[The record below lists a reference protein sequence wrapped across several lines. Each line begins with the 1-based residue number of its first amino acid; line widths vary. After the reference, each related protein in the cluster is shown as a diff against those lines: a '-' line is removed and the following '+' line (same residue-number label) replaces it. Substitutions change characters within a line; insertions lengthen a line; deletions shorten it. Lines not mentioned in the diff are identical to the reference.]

1 MKRLLSGMVLYF
13 IWTGWAAAQQ
23 PTTLNQVYTPNGNA
37 NGGISSIIAFD
48 ADSAYFLGGVIDFP
62 TTTLQE
68 LTFSKF
74 EYENG
79 ITRYFKISY
88 PGRIFYTV
96 NNAFVYQ
103 DGFVYIGAVS
113 EDSAGISRTHL
124 LKLHPMG
131 ELVWSREYEHL
142 NEMCVQNLLAHP
154 GGGFLLTGWQDN
166 GFMSDNTVWNQAE
179 MFLMRVDSAGNF
191 LWKKSAGIAD
201 GLINALGYCIY
212 ITSTGEYIVSGAEIK
227 QAVNTSQIYS
237 NGFFVKFNENGTK
250 TVKKKGRYGQ
260 DEWVVG
266 SLVSLDNN
274 LILAPSNYGHAIN
287 FSAFSVPAVM
297 VMDENLNEI
306 SSKVLDSIPRAGSYG
321 LGYCKYAPDGNLVC
335 QGYYDKPMDEYQW
348 NFSVAMA
355 HKITPQGD
363 VIWKREYVYNEL
375 HSRNFLYDIE
385 PLPDGGLL
393 LAGQTMDELNLT
405 GNQQQRMWVVRTDE
419 WGCVVPGC
427 QYLDTKEPIPGVIS
441 VGIFPNPVT
450 DRLNVYNPV
459 HGSELNGFMT
469 DIHGKRVVQGI
480 HIPPSGTAIIPM
492 EHLPSGVY
500 VLNLT
505 DSKGNN
511 HSEKIIK
518 N

>member
-1 MKRLLSGMVLYF
+1 MKRLLSGIVLYF

-23 PTTLNQVYTPNGNA
+23 PTLNQVYTPNGNA
-37 NGGISSIIAFD
+37 NGGISSIISFN
-48 ADSAYFLGGVIDFP
+48 ADSAYFLGSVIDFP

-96 NNAFVYQ
+96 NNAFVYE

-113 EDSAGISRTHL
+113 EDSAGIRRTHL

-131 ELVWSREYEHL
+131 ELVWSREYEYL
-142 NEMCVQNLLAHP
+142 NEMSVQNLLAHP
-154 GGGFLLTGWQDN
+154 DGGFLLTGWQDN

-191 LWKKSAGIAD
+191 LWKKTAGIAD
-201 GLINALGYCIY
+201 GLINALGYSVHIV
-212 ITSTGEYIVSGAEIK
+212 GADNYIVVGQEFKIAPNLTNVY
-227 QAVNTSQIYS
+227 AH
-237 NGFFVKFNENGTK
+237 GLFVKFYENGTK
-250 TVKKKGRYGQ
+250 KIVKKGRYAKSEYLGLDIVKLQ
-260 DEWVVG
+260 NGNILIPCQKMDDINSFYGDIKPIALIFDEELNDKG
-266 SLVSLDNN
+266 
-274 LILAPSNYGHAIN
+274 LIT
-287 FSAFSVPAVM
+287 F
-297 VMDENLNEI
+297 
-306 SSKVLDSIPRAGSYG
+306 DSIYKRN
-321 LGYCKYAPDGNLVC
+321 YAVDYISIFPDGNIALNS
-335 QGYYDKPMDEYQW
+335 GYQKPMDEHQW
-348 NFSVAMA
+348 YFSVGMA
-355 HKITPQGD
+355 FKITPQGE

-375 HSRNFLYDIE
+375 HSRHIFHDIQT
-385 PLPDGGLL
+385 LPDGGLL

-405 GNQQQRMWVVRTDE
+405 GDQQQRMWVVRTDE

-427 QYLDTKEPIPGVIS
+427 QYLDTEEPVPGEIS
-441 VGIFPNPVT
+441 LGIFPNPVS

-469 DIHGKRVVQGI
+469 DIQGKRVIQRI
-480 HIPPSGTAIIPM
+480 YIPPSGTAIIPM
-492 EHLPSGVY
+492 EHLPSGIY

-505 DSKGNN
+505 DSKGNIL
-511 HSEKIIK
+511 SEKIIK
-518 N
+518 K